1 MVADSIPK
9 RHNAYV
15 GDLDFARYPQ
25 SVNWFAPPKE
35 GGSRLSPC
43 VFQNCLLQP
52 QARGVSQSP
61 AQWSVVRV
69 LVVIHKEDDSVPC
82 CLPLG
87 KLLQEVEAKQL
98 VWESQV
104 LLPCDEV
111 LSLLLVHCSRVLL
124 FIFTRIVCNYDPCAV
139 SGIAAIEGPAP
150 PS

>member
-1 MVADSIPK
+1 MVAGFIPE

-15 GDLDFARYPQ
+15 GDPNFARYPQ
-25 SVNWFAPPKE
+25 SVNWFAPSQE
-35 GGSRLSPC
+35 GGSRSSPC
-43 VFQNCLLQP
+43 VFQNSLLQP

-87 KLLQEVEAKQL
+87 KLLLEVEAKQL
-98 VWESQV
+98 VWASQV
-104 LLPCDEV
+104 LLLHDKV
-111 LSLLLVHCSRVLL
+111 LLLLLVCCSRILL
-124 FIFTRIVCNYDPCAV
+124 FIFVRVVCNYDPCAV